1 MVMKIRCT
9 ACGSAKFTFI
19 DCKASLKPFHGACCA
34 YCKKHLAVKDLLPV
48 TRNSPSR
55 PVHPYVKTEIQAI
68 ERKFGHPVRCPLY

>member
-34 YCKKHLAVKDLLPV
+34 YCKKHLAVRDLLPA
-48 TRNSPSR
+48 TRNSARLPCS
-55 PVHPYVKTEIQAI
+55 PVGQNRDP
-68 ERKFGHPVRCPLY
+68 GN